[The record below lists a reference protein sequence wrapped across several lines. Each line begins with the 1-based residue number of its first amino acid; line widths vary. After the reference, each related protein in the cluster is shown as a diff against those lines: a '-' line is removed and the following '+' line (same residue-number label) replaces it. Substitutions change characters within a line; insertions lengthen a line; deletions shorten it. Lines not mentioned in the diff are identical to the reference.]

1 MNAQASLLNRQTR
14 YRPVFD
20 DANTSFL
27 ASDARY
33 VVRLA
38 DGPEE
43 VASALRLRHDV
54 FNLELGVPSAADSHM
69 DFDPFDLRCR
79 HLIAVERSTGTSV
92 GTYRINMLLPT
103 ESIDRLYSYGEFTI
117 ENLPDEVL
125 FGGVEI
131 GRACIAQE
139 HRGSKA
145 LYLMWKGLAKFMV
158 RAGKRYL
165 FGCCSIFSD
174 DRSVGSAAFYQL
186 VSSSHVDASLH
197 VAPRANAI
205 DLSFAGGE
213 PVELPALFEMYL
225 KLGAKI
231 CGPPMY
237 DEAFGTIDFFVI
249 FDLERMNERYRRMFF
264 S

>member
-1 MNAQASLLNRQTR
+1 
-14 YRPVFD
+14 
-20 DANTSFL
+20 
-27 ASDARY
+27 
-33 VVRLA
+33 
-38 DGPEE
+38 
-43 VASALRLRHDV
+43 
-54 FNLELGVPSAADSHM
+54 
-69 DFDPFDLRCR
+69 
-79 HLIAVERSTGTSV
+79 
-92 GTYRINMLLPT
+92 
-103 ESIDRLYSYGEFTI
+103 
-117 ENLPDEVL
+117 
-125 FGGVEI
+125 
-131 GRACIAQE
+131 
-139 HRGSKA
+139 
-145 LYLMWKGLAKFMV
+145 MWKGLAKFMA